1 MVIIHESAIRNKS
14 VNYNSAVFKRN
25 YMSDLSK
32 RNSMEFT
39 SHLNKKKRT
48 HVDIVTAGPV
58 FIYTKPGQLVA

>member
-1 MVIIHESAIRNKS
+1 MKVLLETRVWIT
-14 VNYNSAVFKRN
+14 YNSAVFKHN

-39 SHLNKKKRT
+39 SHLNKKRI
-48 HVDIVTAGPV
+48 HVDIVTTGPV